1 MEHIP
6 NDRMRGAQI
15 ASKEDLQKNLN
26 TDDDADICVTLDLDD
41 GTQVECEILTIFDVG
56 EQDYIAL
63 LPLDEKGEPNEEG
76 EVFIYRYSE
85 DSEGNPNLENIQ
97 DDEEYEAVSDRFDE
111 LLDEA
116 DYEKLADDEE

>member
-1 MEHIP
+1 M
-6 NDRMRGAQI
+6 
-15 ASKEDLQKNLN
+15 ASKENLQKNLN

>member
-1 MEHIP
+1 M
-6 NDRMRGAQI
+6 

>member
-1 MEHIP
+1 M
-6 NDRMRGAQI
+6 

-97 DDEEYEAVSDRFDE
+97 DDDEYEAVSDRFDE